1 MSIRP
6 GYLAT
11 SALMLLAMLA
21 ASAHLRAADSVVA
34 KIVATRA
41 TGRTT
46 SADVRVYQ
54 GTLVAGEVDILSPGG
69 KATATL
75 ALPKGKGQATAGE
88 TVTVTLTVSGR
99 VPPTDALVVERGAYA
114 DYAAAVVVVSGP
126 PAPAANRPTAR
137 RVKVAA
143 CPFTPVELKST
154 LGLEFTAGVASPEM
168 PYPGGARLT
177 CRYPPVKTA
186 GPALAVNV
194 TLMDD
199 PAQGDSQAFFS
210 RMAGKMEPVPN
221 DPDKAVWQFDQVASA
236 QPVLY
241 YARQGAIVELR
252 VTVDKG
258 DPRYTAIRQ
267 GLARLHRLP

>member
-34 KIVATRA
+34 KIVATRV

-88 TVTVTLTVSGR
+88 TVTREIDDAHVGR
-99 VPPTDALVVERGAYA
+99 DRVVHLRNRHAAPPWLALISQIIGSIAKFRKK
-114 DYAAAVVVVSGP
+114 
-126 PAPAANRPTAR
+126 N
-137 RVKVAA
+137 
-143 CPFTPVELKST
+143 PFT
-154 LGLEFTAGVASPEM
+154 
-168 PYPGGARLT
+168 
-177 CRYPPVKTA
+177 
-186 GPALAVNV
+186 
-194 TLMDD
+194 D
-199 PAQGDSQAFFS
+199 
-210 RMAGKMEPVPN
+210 
-221 DPDKAVWQFDQVASA
+221 
-236 QPVLY
+236 
-241 YARQGAIVELR
+241 
-252 VTVDKG
+252 
-258 DPRYTAIRQ
+258 
-267 GLARLHRLP
+267 

>member
-1 MSIRP
+1 MFSMLRHLVTSVVI
-6 GYLAT
+6 GLALF
-11 SALMLLAMLA
+11 AAAVPLA
-21 ASAHLRAADSVVA
+21 AADSVVA
-34 KIVATRA
+34 KILSTKV
-41 TGRTT
+41 TGRTA

-75 ALPKGKGQATAGE
+75 TLPKGKGQATAGD
-88 TVTVTLTVSGR
+88 TLTVTLTVTGR
-99 VPPTDALVVERGAYA
+99 VPLTDALVVERGAYA

-126 PAPAANRPTAR
+126 PVPASNRPTTR

-143 CPFTPVELKST
+143 CPFTPGELQST

-177 CRYPPVKTA
+177 CKYAPVKTA

-236 QPVLY
+236 EPVLY

-267 GLARLHRLP
+267 GLARLRRLP